1 MNIERIDDAG
11 FIARY
16 ASVKET
22 GNVTEVTEMLAVSN
36 PHMVNISKD
45 EMLNIRTGEVVQKN
59 HADNKSE
66 LAKSVRESLKGV
78 RDLVNVNCTIAS
90 NIRWCTFTY
99 AENMK
104 DTVRLKHDFEVFWK
118 RFKRWCIKNGY
129 PIPEYISVVE
139 PQARGAWHMHV
150 FLIWT
155 SEAPFVPN
163 AELAAMWGQG
173 FVNVKAVK
181 NVDNIGAYFSAYL
194 ADVAIDDFEEGSLP
208 EDRVVE
214 KVSEDGRTLKKYI
227 KGGRLH
233 LYPAGM
239 KICRHS
245 RGIKYPEVERVSPD
259 DAIKKK
265 ASAGTLTFSSCFA
278 VMADDGGVVN
288 IIRKS
293 YYNSKRSPVSNNLVF
308 EGDEMLSEFLQWYES
323 IEKLEKI
330 SVSGTRSV
338 IDGHEQTSSQEDST
352 QL

>member
-1 MNIERIDDAG
+1 MNMERINDDG

-22 GNVTEVTEMLAVSN
+22 GNVTEVTEMLSISN
-36 PHMVNISKD
+36 PVTININKDLMVD
-45 EMLNIRTGEVVQKN
+45 LRTGEVIEKN

-66 LAKSVRESLKGV
+66 LSKSVRESLKGI
-78 RDLVNVNCTIAS
+78 RDLVNVNCTES
-90 NIRWCTFTY
+90 PNIRWSTFTY
-99 AENMK
+99 AENMT
-104 DTVRLKHDFEVFWK
+104 DTVRLKHDFEVFLK
-118 RFKRWCIKNGY
+118 RFKRWCIKYGY
-129 PIPEYISVVE
+129 LVPEYISVVE

-150 FLIWT
+150 FFIWPC
-155 SEAPFVPN
+155 EAPFIPN

-173 FVNVKAVK
+173 FVSVKAVN

-194 ADVAIDDFEEGSLP
+194 ADVAVDDFEKGAMPSG
-208 EDRVVE
+208 RIVE
-214 KVSEDGRTLKKYI
+214 KVSEDGRTRKKYI

-259 DAIKKK
+259 DVIKKK

-293 YYNSKRSPVSNNLVF
+293 YYNSKRTPVSNNLVF
-308 EGDEMLSEFLQWYES
+308 EGDEMLAEFLQWYEC
-323 IEKLEKI
+323 IEKLEKV

-338 IDGHEQTSSQEDST
+338 IDGHEQTPSQEDST
-352 QL
+352 